1 MHRNAASGPRGMHS
15 DKQLG
20 GRGQAKCDLESQLK
34 NVDLIFKR
42 MNGLSRRVI
51 VTFYIYS

>member
-1 MHRNAASGPRGMHS
+1 MHRDAVSGPRGMHS